1 MRILLKS
8 NFEVAGIFEKGYI
21 EMSGS
26 DITLRQLLDEL
37 SRKTGGTMEIVSQ
50 KTREVNPEDFSIALN
65 GLEYPFL
72 PQRLDTRLREGDVVD
87 VTITVL
93 GGG

>member
-1 MRILLKS
+1 MRIVLKS

-21 EMSGS
+21 EMPGG
-26 DITLRQLLDEL
+26 DIALRHLLDEL
-37 SRKTGGTMEIVSQ
+37 SRKSGGTMEIVSP
-50 KTREVNPEDFSIALN
+50 KTREVTPEDFSVSLN

-72 PQRLDTRLREGDVVD
+72 PRRLDTLLKEGDVVD
-87 VTITVL
+87 VMITVL